1 MLDPL
6 CGFCYRDNGTVVYDS
21 SCIPVNETY
30 TNLAA
35 WGRSGSR
42 WGGGVRLKIP
52 GLTVCLHPDVPTR
65 RRLQVVCSG
74 PTTTVLRPTPG
85 SSCWASSSTWPSL
98 LQVQKSEPS
107 EAFPPLLPFA
117 HIHTYVSGMGTMP
130 WTVNSEIYPLWARST
145 GNACS
150 SGVNWIFNVLVSL
163 TFLHVAEF
171 LTYHGKAS

>member
-1 MLDPL
+1 MAPR
-6 CGFCYRDNGTVVYDS
+6 CTTP
-21 SCIPVNETY
+21 PVFLSIKHTPTWPPGEGQD
-30 TNLAA
+30 L
-35 WGRSGSR
+35 RR
-42 WGGGVRLKIP
+42 GGELRIP
-52 GLTVCLHPDVPTR
+52 GLMGAAKGSLFSLHPDVLTR

-85 SSCWASSSTWPSL
+85 SSCLASSSTWPSS
-98 LQVQKSEPS
+98 LQVQKSEPY
-107 EAFPPLLPFA
+107 EVFPPLLPFA
-117 HIHTYVSGMGTMP
+117 HIHTSVSGMGTMP